1 MGQLVLEDVVKRFGD
16 AVAVAGV
23 SLTVEDGDFTA
34 LLGPSGCGKTTLLRL
49 VAGLERLDG
58 GRVVIGGRDVSSQA
72 PGERDIAM
80 VFQRYALYPNMTVFE
95 NIAFGLRAKKMPRRE
110 IAQRVARVAEVVEIG
125 ELLGRRPATLSGGQR
140 QRVAL
145 ARAISRE
152 PKVFLMD
159 EPLSNLDTKLRTS
172 MRAELKRLHR
182 ELGATILYVTHD
194 QVEAMTMGTTVVVLR
209 DGQVSQ
215 SGTPEAIY
223 EQAAN
228 DFVATFV
235 GSPPMNLVA
244 GTLWTDTLGSR
255 FERLDTSLR
264 LPPQWARTKV
274 RSGTQVRLG
283 IRPEDVRLDG
293 SGSERL
299 GLCRVESTEP
309 MGHETIVHLRWDE
322 VALAARVPGQCAAT
336 TGEQVEVRVDS
347 SRAHLF
353 DASTGEALVS
363 SPAGVARLASAQPN

>member
-1 MGQLVLEDVVKRFGD
+1 MGQLVLEDVVKRFGN

-49 VAGLERLDG
+49 VAGLERLDR

-110 IAQRVARVAEVVEIG
+110 IAQRVARVADVVEIG

-336 TGEQVEVRVDS
+336 MGEQVEVRVDS

>member
-16 AVAVAGV
+16 TVAVKGV
-23 SLTVEDGDFTA
+23 SLTVEDGDFTV

-49 VAGLERLDG
+49 VAGLERLDS
-58 GRVVIGGRDVSSQA
+58 GRVVIGGRDVSMQS

-95 NIAFGLRAKKMPRRE
+95 NIAFGLRAKKIPRRE
-110 IAQRVARVAEVVEIG
+110 IAQRVSRVAEVVEIG
-125 ELLGRRPATLSGGQR
+125 ELLGRRPGTLSGGQR

-209 DGQVSQ
+209 DGLVSQ
-215 SGTPEAIY
+215 SGTPETIY
-223 EQAAN
+223 EHAAN
-228 DFVATFV
+228 EFVATFV
-235 GSPPMNLVA
+235 GSPPMNVIP
-244 GTLWTDTLGSR
+244 GTLWVDALGAR
-255 FERLDTSLR
+255 FERADTSLR
-264 LPPQWARTKV
+264 LPSYLARTKT
-274 RSGTQVRLG
+274 RSGAPVRLG
-283 IRPEDVRLDG
+283 IRPEDVRLDS
-293 SGSERL
+293 SGGDRL
-299 GLCRVESTEP
+299 GRCRVESTEP
-309 MGHETIVHLRWDE
+309 MGHETIVHLRWDD
-322 VALAARVPGQCAAT
+322 LLLTARVPGPCAAT
-336 TGEQVEVRVDS
+336 MGEQVEVRVDCT
-347 SRAHLF
+347 RAHLF
-353 DASTGEALVS
+353 DASTGGTLFSA
-363 SPAGVARLASAQPN
+363 PAGATRLASVQPN